1 MLKGIPERWKAVNGG
16 VIILPRDNL
25 SANAGSNMD
34 LLLAEVFVEIVA
46 LNYLD
51 WNLLFSVSNRH
62 LDL

>member
-16 VIILPRDNL
+16 VIILPRYNL

-51 WNLLFSVSNRH
+51 WKLLFSVSNRH

>member
-25 SANAGSNMD
+25 SANAGFNMD